1 MAYENILW
9 SVEDGVGTLTFNRPK
24 ALNALN
30 KRTFA
35 ELWQVL
41 DEVDRDPEVRALVLT
56 GAGDKAFV
64 AGADI
69 SEMAKMSPL
78 AARQFAEGAHALLAR
93 FEALPIVTIAA
104 VNGYALGGG
113 CEIAMGC
120 DLIYASENARFG
132 QPEVNLGIIPGFGGS
147 QRLTRRV
154 GLMRA
159 KEMVLTGDHYDARR
173 AKELGLALEVLPAA
187 ELLPHC
193 RAVAKKIAAKAPVA
207 IAQAKRVLEVGA
219 SVDLATANEL
229 ERQAFG
235 GLFGTED
242 AKEGMLAFAE
252 KRAAQW
258 KGA

>member
-9 SVEDGVGTLTFNRPK
+9 TVEEGVGTVTFNRPK
-24 ALNALN
+24 VLNALN

-41 DEVDRDPEVRALVLT
+41 DEVERDAEVRALVLT
-56 GAGDKAFV
+56 GAGEKAFV

-69 SEMAKMSPL
+69 AEMAKMSPL
-78 AARQFAEGAHALLAR
+78 AARQFSEGAHALLAR

-120 DLIYASENARFG
+120 DLVYASENARFG
-132 QPEVNLGIIPGFGGS
+132 QPEVNLGIIPGFGGT

-154 GLMRA
+154 GIMRA
-159 KEMVLTGDHYDARR
+159 KELVLTGDHCDARR
-173 AKELGLALEVLPAA
+173 AMELGLALEVLPAA

-193 RAVAKKIAAKAPVA
+193 RAVAK
-207 IAQAKRVLEVGA
+207 
-219 SVDLATANEL
+219 
-229 ERQAFG
+229 
-235 GLFGTED
+235 
-242 AKEGMLAFAE
+242 
-252 KRAAQW
+252 
-258 KGA
+258 